1 MKLIVFLLIAF
12 FNTNQIIAQ
21 DKKRKKKQDIE
32 NSLDLDKITFDEAV
46 IKLLELQNW
55 EENVFNPLL
64 SQTYQL
70 SGADL
75 ILDKD
80 ELEALRQ
87 EAIKDWHKIQIRI
100 NKKYFTEEDLIEVI
114 KFFSTDA
121 GKKMNKNLLTMSQE
135 NYSEGY
141 EWGLQFGN
149 KIRELINKKREEKN

>member
-1 MKLIVFLLIAF
+1 MIAF

>member
-12 FNTNQIIAQ
+12 LNTNQIIAQ

-141 EWGLQFGN
+141 EWGLKFGN

>member
-1 MKLIVFLLIAF
+1 MIAF

-32 NSLDLDKITFDEAV
+32 NSLDLDKISFDEAV

>member
-1 MKLIVFLLIAF
+1 MKFIVFLLIAF

-46 IKLLELQNW
+46 IKMLELQNW

-121 GKKMNKNLLTMSQE
+121 GKKMNKNLLTISQE

>member
-1 MKLIVFLLIAF
+1 MKFIVFLLIAF

-46 IKLLELQNW
+46 IKMLELQNW

-64 SQTYQL
+64 SQSYQL

-87 EAIKDWHKIQIRI
+87 EAIKDWHKMQIRI
-100 NKKYFTEEDLIEVI
+100 NKKYFTKEELIEVI
-114 KFFSTDA
+114 KFFSTDV
-121 GKKMNKNLLTMSQE
+121 GKKMNKNMSTIIQE
-135 NYSEGY
+135 GYSQGY

>member
-1 MKLIVFLLIAF
+1 LIAF

>member
-1 MKLIVFLLIAF
+1 MKFIVFLLIAF

>member
-32 NSLDLDKITFDEAV
+32 NSLDLDKISFDEAV

-55 EENVFNPLL
+55 EENVFDPLL
-64 SQTYQL
+64 SQAFQL

-87 EAIKDWHKIQIRI
+87 EAIKDWHTIQIRI
-100 NKKYFTEEDLIEVI
+100 NKKYFTKEDLIEVI

-135 NYSEGY
+135 NGSKGY

-149 KIRELINKKREEKN
+149 KIRESINKKREEKN